1 MKNADITTVEKELNI
16 NLDTI
21 KSRLEYLNSAT
32 PFEIEQTPI
41 LINTIVSYLKKR
53 QKTYKTLF
61 YKSRYYFPI
70 FENSLQKY
78 FLRQPKEEIVKIL
91 SDTFVVSNII

>member
-1 MKNADITTVEKELNI
+1 MKNADMTTVEKELNI

-41 LINTIVSYLKKR
+41 LINTIVSYLKK
-53 QKTYKTLF
+53 KTK
-61 YKSRYYFPI
+61 
-70 FENSLQKY
+70 
-78 FLRQPKEEIVKIL
+78 
-91 SDTFVVSNII
+91 NI